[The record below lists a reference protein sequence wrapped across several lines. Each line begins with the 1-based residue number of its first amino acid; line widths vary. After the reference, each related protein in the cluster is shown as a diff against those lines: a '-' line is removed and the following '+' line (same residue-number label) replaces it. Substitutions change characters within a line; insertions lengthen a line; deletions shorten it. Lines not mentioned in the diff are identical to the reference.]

1 MTTTQALRKQVKKY
15 IDKADDKSLRMVQAI
30 LEIEQEEDFWD
41 TLSEQVK
48 ADVEE
53 AKQQSERGEGITTDE
68 VMKKYEKWLTK

>member
-30 LEIEQEEDFWD
+30 LEIEQQEDFWD
-41 TLSEQVK
+41 GLPAHVK

-53 AKQQSERGEGITTDE
+53 AKEQSARGEGKTTKE
-68 VMKKYEKWLTK
+68 VMKKYKKWLTK